1 MRYYKAEL
9 PNAESYIKR
18 GGSIL
23 RTTKNGVYNYAS
35 FQGNVSGLS
44 FTNKPINSFTG
55 EYYDIV
61 EITRKEHTQLKK
73 QEKEL
78 QDMPVTVVMAATQ
91 QGIKEISTTNYYA
104 KSKLTIW
111 YRKVIRKAF

>member
-73 QEKEL
+73 QEKEGFL
-78 QDMPVTVVMAATQ
+78 LLPLPLFLDLPT
-91 QGIKEISTTNYYA
+91 S
-104 KSKLTIW
+104 KSRWDRFLN
-111 YRKVIRKAF
+111 FFH